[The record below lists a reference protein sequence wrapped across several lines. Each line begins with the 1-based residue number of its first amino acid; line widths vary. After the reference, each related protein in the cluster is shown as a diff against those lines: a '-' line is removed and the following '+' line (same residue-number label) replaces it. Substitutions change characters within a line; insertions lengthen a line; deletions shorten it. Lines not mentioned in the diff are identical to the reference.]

1 MPKII
6 TEGTI
11 NWNNCSYQWGY
22 SMDGKRK
29 TKTMKTREKI
39 EKYRHNKLIEIRGY
53 GIKSF
58 GP

>member
-22 SMDGKRK
+22 SMNGKRR
-29 TKTMKTREKI
+29 TKTMKTRELI

-53 GIKSF
+53 GIL
-58 GP
+58 